1 MSCGRLLPLR
11 EREKTPE
18 KMIMDLFSAEE
29 GVYFPLSEQ
38 LFCGSGGAGRTS
50 DCNAEGD
57 GKKGERRT

>member
-1 MSCGRLLPLR
+1 
-11 EREKTPE
+11 
-18 KMIMDLFSAEE
+18 MIMDLFSAEE

-38 LFCGSGGAGRTS
+38 LFCVSGGAGRTS